1 MPTRRTTLTVV
12 AAALGGCGR
21 LGRKSRAEPEPPEPS
36 DRAWYTHP
44 QPSGNRRLAGR
55 GDIRAAEPVEFS
67 PDGRPQWLVARPG
80 ETGSRWTVATADGA
94 VTDWHVADGTA
105 TRARSF
111 GGLPAGT
118 QPVIRRGPSGTD
130 LLDPPDGLAARASPI
145 VSPRRDGRASKLL
158 YVAERGT
165 LVVAGQETTRLA
177 IDAIPDGRLAAV
189 GDGRYACFGDRTD
202 RYRHGA
208 LGDSVEGE
216 TLYVVDADDAE
227 VVARATLDAPVVF
240 EGIQPLVADLDGDGD
255 PEIVTTVAD
264 EHDGARIAVF
274 SPDGRRIATGP
285 VYGPGWRHQLAVAP
299 FGPDGRPELAV
310 VRKPHVDRVAEFYRL
325 NDGALDVVATA
336 EGVSSHTYGSRIL
349 SGAVAGQFAGAATE
363 LLVPT
368 AEREALAAV
377 RRASGSASVAWRLP
391 LNGTLASNVTGVSL
405 DGGVAVGAAT
415 DQTVS
420 VWQA

>member
-1 MPTRRTTLTVV
+1 MPTRRTALAGI
-12 AAALGGCGR
+12 AAVLAGCGSLDR
-21 LGRKSRAEPEPPEPS
+21 GDTADPTPPAPT
-36 DRAWYTHP
+36 DTAWYTHP
-44 QPSGNRRLAGR
+44 QPTGNRLLAGA
-55 GDIRAAEPVEFS
+55 GDIRAAEPVQFS

-105 TRARSF
+105 TRVQSF

-118 QPVIRRGPSGTD
+118 QPVVRRGPSGTD
-130 LLDPPDGLAARASPI
+130 LLSPPDGLAARASPI
-145 VSPRRDGRASKLL
+145 VGPRTDERASKLL
-158 YVAERGT
+158 YVAENGT
-165 LVVAGQETTRLA
+165 LIVANQETTRLA

-189 GDGRYACFGDRTD
+189 GDGRYVCFGDRTD

-216 TLYVVDADDAE
+216 TLYVVDAASAE
-227 VVARATLDAPVVF
+227 IVARATLNAPAVF
-240 EGIQPLVADLDGDGD
+240 EGIQPLVADLDGDGS

-264 EHDGARIAVF
+264 ERNGARIVVF
-274 SPDGRRIATGP
+274 ALNGRRIATGP

-299 FGPDGRPELAV
+299 FGPDGHPELAV

-325 NDGALDVVATA
+325 RDGALEVVATA
-336 EGVSSHTYGSRIL
+336 DGVSSHTYGSRIL
-349 SGAVAGQFAGAATE
+349 SGAIAGQFSNGATE

-368 AEREALAAV
+368 VKRDALVAV
-377 RRASGSASVAWRLP
+377 RRESDGASPAWRLALDGP
-391 LNGTLASNVTGVSL
+391 LTSNVTGISL
-405 DGGVAVGAAT
+405 KDGMAVGAAT
-415 DQTVS
+415 AETVS